1 MKHTACVDL
10 QTDQDID
17 LLVVPICYQQPFP
30 QRLSEINKALEGGLE
45 YNLKREKFTGD
56 RYQKVLI
63 TTNGK
68 HPIPK
73 VLLIGLGKR
82 EELSPLILQ
91 ELGGWL
97 CPYLQELCSSSITIE
112 NANLTS
118 EEIASIAFG
127 VWLRRCMHNKYCTN
141 KQQPFTLKICCE
153 SEKLQEYR
161 SMYQGI
167 NLARD
172 LTSEPANVLFP
183 QAFAERCLELRS
195 IGLEVTVLDEKQLAR
210 LGVRGMLAVGAG
222 SSNPPRLVVLE
233 WKGVSASQPPIALV
247 GKGVCFDAGGI
258 NIKTDHLL
266 EMKMDKAG
274 AATVVGTMQAL
285 ALMNSPVNVVGV
297 IGLAENMPDG
307 KALKPSDVIS
317 MYSGKTVEV
326 VDTDNEGRL
335 ILADCLWYVQ
345 KHYSPKA
352 IVDLGTL
359 TLETFGALGGE
370 YAGLFSEDKSLS
382 ETLIA
387 AGNRSGEKLWPLP
400 MGEPFAKQIESSI
413 ADIKNAG
420 IFGYGES
427 SAAAE
432 FLKCFIRPDLPWAH
446 LDIAGVAWSQEDKLL
461 SPKGVTGFGVKLL
474 VDWILTTDEL

>member
-1 MKHTACVDL
+1 MKHTACVDI
-10 QTDQDID
+10 QNDQDTD
-17 LLVVPICYQQPFP
+17 LLVVPICCQEPLP
-30 QRLSEINKALEGGLE
+30 KRLIEMNKALDGGID
-45 YNLKREKFTGD
+45 YNIDREQFTGD

-68 HPIPK
+68 FSIPK

-82 EELSPLILQ
+82 NELSPLKLQ

-97 CPYLQELCSSSITIE
+97 CPYLQELCCSTIAIE
-112 NANLTS
+112 NANFMA

-127 VWLRRCMHNKYCTN
+127 VWLRRCIQNKYCAN
-141 KQQPFTLKICCE
+141 KQQPFTLKIECA
-153 SEKLQEYR
+153 SEKLQEFR

-167 NLARD
+167 TLARD

-195 IGLEVTVLDEKQLAR
+195 IGLEVTVLDEKQLAK
-210 LGVRGMLAVGAG
+210 LGVRGILAVGAG
-222 SSNPPRLVVLE
+222 SSNPPRIVVLE
-233 WKGVSASQPPIALV
+233 WKGASNQPPVALV

-274 AATVVGTMQAL
+274 AAAVVGTMQAL

-345 KHYSPKA
+345 NHYSLKA
-352 IVDLGTL
+352 VVDLGTL

-370 YAGLFSEDKSLS
+370 YAGLFSENRSLT
-382 ETLIA
+382 EALIA
-387 AGNRSGEKLWPLP
+387 AGNRSGEKLWSLP
-400 MGEPFAKQIESSI
+400 MGEPFAKQIESSV

-432 FLKCFIRPDLPWAH
+432 FLKCFVEPNVPWAH
-446 LDIAGVAWSQEDKLL
+446 LDIAGVAWSQEDRLL

-474 VDWILTTDEL
+474 VDWLNH

>member
-1 MKHTACVDL
+1 MKNTACVDL
-10 QTDQDID
+10 QKDQDTD
-17 LLVVPICYQQPFP
+17 LLVVPICSQESLP
-30 QRLSEINKALEGGLE
+30 QCLIEMNKVLDGGID
-45 YNLKREKFTGD
+45 YNVEREKFSGD
-56 RYQKVLI
+56 LYQRVLI

-68 HPIPK
+68 YPIPK

-82 EELSPLILQ
+82 KDLSSLILQ

-97 CPYLQELCSSSITIE
+97 CPHLQELCSSTIAIK
-112 NANLTS
+112 NANFDS

-141 KQQPFTLKICCE
+141 KQQPFTLKIECD
-153 SEKLQEYR
+153 SEKLQEFR
-161 SMYQGI
+161 SMYEGI
-167 NLARD
+167 TLARD

-195 IGLEVTVLDEKQLAR
+195 IGLEVTVLDEKQLAQ
-210 LGVRGMLAVGAG
+210 LGVRGILAVGAG
-222 SSNPPRLVVLE
+222 SPNPPRIVVLE
-233 WKGVSASQPPIALV
+233 WKGASNQAPIALV

-274 AATVVGTMQAL
+274 AGAVVGTMQAL
-285 ALMNSPVNVVGV
+285 ALMKSPVNVIGV

-307 KALKPSDVIS
+307 KALKPSDVIR
-317 MYSGKTVEV
+317 MYSGRTVEV

-382 ETLIA
+382 KTLIA
-387 AGNRSGEKLWPLP
+387 AGNRSGEKLWSLP
-400 MGEPFAKQIESSI
+400 MGEPFAKQIESSV

-432 FLKCFIRPDLPWAH
+432 FLKCFVKSNVPWAH
-446 LDIAGVAWSQEDKLL
+446 LDIAGVAWSQEDRLL
-461 SPKGVTGFGVKLL
+461 SPKGVTGFGVRLL
-474 VDWILTTDEL
+474 VDWLTKK